1 MLLRGLPGTCECVLL
16 QQLRING
23 DVVRDFVLI
32 EQNSVQGTGIESY
45 LYLIIKEEAFPWFGP
60 LLYALVHRK
69 VRLRSL
75 GFIWARVRI

>member
-1 MLLRGLPGTCECVLL
+1 MHCRLLFNTLSDQEKLVES
-16 QQLRING
+16 QANG
-23 DVVRDFVLI
+23 PI
-32 EQNSVQGTGIESY
+32 
-45 LYLIIKEEAFPWFGP
+45 LYLIIEEEAFPWFGP